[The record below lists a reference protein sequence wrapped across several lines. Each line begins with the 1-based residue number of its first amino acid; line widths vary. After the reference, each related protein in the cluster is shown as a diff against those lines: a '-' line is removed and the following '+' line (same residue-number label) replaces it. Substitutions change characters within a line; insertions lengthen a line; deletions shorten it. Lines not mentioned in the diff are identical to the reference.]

1 MVELSKR
8 SSAPQAGNMD
18 AGARGTIGGRVVGV
32 VGALEAGER
41 PGVVDCAQLIV
52 LCAVGKTLTTEAGLA
67 ELTDGPCG
75 WLAASAMA
83 EVLAMI

>member
-1 MVELSKR
+1 M
-8 SSAPQAGNMD
+8 APPPV
-18 AGARGTIGGRVVGV
+18 RVVGV

-41 PGVVDCAQLIV
+41 PGVVVDCAVCCGHNLDV
-52 LCAVGKTLTTEAGLA
+52 AGLA

>member
-1 MVELSKR
+1 MSTQVRVER
-8 SSAPQAGNMD
+8 SGV
-18 AGARGTIGGRVVGV
+18 RVVGV
-32 VGALEAGER
+32 VGALEAGSGR
-41 PGVVDCAQLIV
+41 VLLWIV
-52 LCAVGKTLTTEAGLA
+52 SVCCGHNLDEADLA